1 MTKKEILEQ
10 SVWPLGLWGV
20 LTWGRGADIC
30 GAAVITVSVMFR
42 VNSHR
47 QNLALRNRFWC
58 PDADSKQ
65 EASRWGTQRSPF
77 AGAEGAGKGQPRM
90 GSSLN
95 TQKRQK
101 KEVEQSRRQ
110 DVQEQATEVCVLMNV
125 MQVWRSITAELR
137 TGSKQKRTKEQAPS
151 CRTEEEVWQKDA
163 RQTPPGREQ
172 DGLWSVSLKVWL
184 WTKTKVRKPLSCTIL
199 LDTFQIQDFNKVLWC
214 SGSWVLMFFSSAGLS
229 WCWGGDC
236 TVKHF
241 LSQTFTPEILLDR
254 DSLQVLHQEQW
265 LFFWT
270 GFRGRI
276 QFVFFGTF
284 SFWPVWITA
293 SFLVL
298 WCCCSSLTAAAAGGG
313 GVGVGGSIC
322 FNPNSNPSIKH
333 QILVWIWTIFFQIS
347 SN

>member
-1 MTKKEILEQ
+1 MPRCRLQAGGLQVRNPTF
-10 SVWPLGLWGV
+10 SVC
-20 LTWGRGADIC
+20 WGRGGREGPTQDGFESEHTEKTEERG
-30 GAAVITVSVMFR
+30 GAEQEAGRAGTSHWSLRPNECNAGVAINHSR
-42 VNSHR
+42 VKN
-47 QNLALRNRFWC
+47 
-58 PDADSKQ
+58 SKQ
-65 EASRWGTQRSPF
+65 T
-77 AGAEGAGKGQPRM
+77 K
-90 GSSLN
+90 
-95 TQKRQK
+95 TH
-101 KEVEQSRRQ
+101 
-110 DVQEQATEVCVLMNV
+110 
-125 MQVWRSITAELR
+125 
-137 TGSKQKRTKEQAPS
+137 KRTSS

-313 GVGVGGSIC
+313 GVGVGGSVC